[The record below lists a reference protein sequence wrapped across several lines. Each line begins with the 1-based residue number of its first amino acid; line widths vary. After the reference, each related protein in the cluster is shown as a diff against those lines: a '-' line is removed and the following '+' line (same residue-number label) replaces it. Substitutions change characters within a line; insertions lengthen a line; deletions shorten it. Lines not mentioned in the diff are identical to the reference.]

1 MVFTVEVRGIF
12 TAGQLVIAE
21 RVREITRQT
30 LDLSRGGKTRVG
42 ERRREGERETRALR
56 IVSLVFR

>member
-42 ERRREGERETRALR
+42 ERREGERETRALR